1 MERDLQNKTV
11 VITGGVSGIGLSIV
25 ETFLE
30 KNVKAIIILDI
41 DETSGK
47 QVQEKMNAEYGKNKV
62 IFYKCDVTKDLDV
75 IYEKIMND
83 FKTVDVLVN
92 SAGVAD
98 EITPKRTIDLNVT
111 AVVEWSFKFWDHMRK
126 DRFGRGGTIMNL
138 ASISGF
144 KINPFSPV
152 YQASKFAV
160 MGFTR
165 SLGHEYNYSKFGVR
179 VVAICPGFTETPLCA
194 DVKLRVPE
202 MEKDLQLF
210 MRQNPWQKP
219 EAVGKAAMD
228 VFETADSGTAWEI
241 ENSRPISQ
249 VLYTFN

>member
-1 MERDLQNKTV
+1 MERELQNKTV

-25 ETFLE
+25 ENFLQ

-47 QVQEKMNAEYGKNKV
+47 QVEEKINAKYGKNKV

-75 IYEKIMND
+75 IYEKIVND

-92 SAGVAD
+92 SAGVVD
-98 EITPKRTIDLNVT
+98 EITPKRTIDVNAT
-111 AVVEWSFKFWDHMRK
+111 AVVEWSLKFWDHMRK
-126 DRFGRGGTIMNL
+126 DRFGRGGTILNL
-138 ASISGF
+138 ASIFGF
-144 KINPFSPV
+144 RVNPFAPA
-152 YQASKFAV
+152 YLTSKFAV

-202 MEKDLQLF
+202 MEKDVESF
-210 MRQNPWQKP
+210 MKQCLWQKT
-219 EAVGKAAMD
+219 EAVGKAAVD
-228 VFETADSGTAWEI
+228 VFEIADSGTAWLI
-241 ENSRPISQ
+241 EGSRPISQ
-249 VLYTFN
+249 VL